1 MRLFLSVFLPLAV
14 FAADCSVSGLIAD
27 PSGAPVPGAA
37 IQLLS
42 PNRIALAAA
51 FTEPNGRFSVNPAPC
66 GDFILSAGGAGF
78 AETRQ
83 AVHLRPGVDS
93 ALALT
98 LSLVPVEEHVTV
110 SAESGQVASAA
121 SLSQR
126 VNTIPRSAIA
136 EHTKTT
142 LTDITE
148 GEPGVHALRTAPA
161 MGAFYVRGLTG
172 NKVSVYRDGF
182 RYTTS
187 VQRGGVSTF
196 QNLTDPAML
205 DSVEILRGPNSA
217 QYGSDSLGGSV
228 ALLSTFPLA
237 QSKFFSGE
245 LAPSFDSATLAPGA
259 NSLFSFFTPRVNS
272 VLALASR
279 RVNTMSSAQG
289 LDTNAAVT
297 RFLGL
302 PANVLGNR
310 LPDTAFTQYGGSL
323 HTQFRPDPRQYFLV
337 HLERNQQDGAK
348 RYDQLSGGDGN
359 LIADLRNLM
368 LDFGYLRYQ
377 RFDAGPFERISA
389 GLSFN
394 AQREERV
401 NQGGNGDP
409 RGSITHQYEKLRAWG
424 VVLQA
429 ERRIRTHS
437 IALGGESY
445 LERIASPAFTFN
457 PVSGVTA
464 SSRPRVPDGARY
476 LSNGVYVSD
485 VWEPLRKLRLNGSLR
500 FGGAS
505 YSSAKTYPFDS
516 LTANALTGRAGAAF
530 RPVEP
535 LAVYAHYS
543 RGFRAPNMSDLGTL
557 GIQGNGFFEANVNDV
572 AAFGT
577 PTIGSSADQFAS
589 PTGLP
594 VSRLRPETSDN
605 YEAGASFTHARV
617 RVEVTG
623 FFMNLGNTIV
633 SQTLLLPAGATGRLL
648 GDQPII
654 SQLANGAVYVAAAT
668 APVQVRAN
676 YYGAR
681 MRGVEQSLRLRI
693 NRSLTLN
700 QHLTWIEARDANT
713 GLPPDIEPGIPPV
726 TAYPSILYTHPTRRF
741 WVEAYS
747 NLSGRQSRLSSLA
760 LGDRRIGATR
770 SRSNIA
776 RYFANGATARGLV
789 ANGLL
794 VPTSE
799 TLAQVQTRVLGAA
812 NSAPLNSAIPGYALF
827 GFRAGIPVGETSDF
841 FADLSNLANQTYRGI
856 GWGVPGVGRSLTVRY
871 RMRF

>member
-1 MRLFLSVFLPLAV
+1 MRYFLILLAMPVFG
-14 FAADCSVSGLIAD
+14 ADCSLTGQIAD

-37 IQLLS
+37 VSLLS

-51 FTEPNGRFSVNPAPC
+51 FTQPDGRFSVNPAPC

-83 AVHLRPGVDS
+83 AVHLRPGADA

-98 LSLVPVEEHVTV
+98 LSLVPVEEHLTV
-110 SAESGQVASAA
+110 SAEAGTVESPAWLA
-121 SLSQR
+121 QR

-136 EHTKTT
+136 ERAKTT
-142 LTDITE
+142 LTDIAE

-196 QNLTDPAML
+196 QNLTDPALL

-237 QSKFFSGE
+237 QSKFVTGE
-245 LAPSFDSATLAPGA
+245 FAPSFDSATLAPGA
-259 NSLFSFFTPRVNS
+259 NSLISFYTPRVNT
-272 VLALASR
+272 VLALAGR
-279 RVNTMSSAQG
+279 RVNTMQAARG

-297 RFLGL
+297 RFFGL
-302 PANVLGNR
+302 PANVLGDR
-310 LPDTAFTQYGGSL
+310 LPDTGFTQYGGSL
-323 HTQFRPDPRQYFLV
+323 HTQFRPDARQYLLF
-337 HLERNQQDGAK
+337 HMERNQQDGAK

-377 RFDAGPFERISA
+377 RFQAGPFERISA
-389 GLSFN
+389 GVSFN

-409 RGSITHQYEKLRAWG
+409 RGSISHQYEKLRAWG

-429 ERRIRTHS
+429 ERRIQTHS
-437 IALGGESY
+437 LALGGESY

-464 SSRPRVPDGARY
+464 RSRPRIPDGARY
-476 LSNGVYVSD
+476 LSHGVYVSD
-485 VWEPLRKLRLNGSLR
+485 VWEPVRKLRLNGSIR

-505 YSSAKTYPFDS
+505 YSSARTYPFDS
-516 LTANALTGRAGAAF
+516 LTANGLTGRAGASF
-530 RPVEP
+530 RPLEP
-535 LAVYAHYS
+535 LALYAHYS
-543 RGFRAPNMSDLGTL
+543 RGFRTPNMTDLGTL
-557 GIQGNGFFEANVNDV
+557 GLQGNGFFEANVND
-572 AAFGT
+572 AMAFGS
-577 PTIGSSADQFAS
+577 PTIGSSADDKAQ

-623 FFMNLGNTIV
+623 FAMNLGNTIV
-633 SQTLLLPAGATGRLL
+633 SQTLLLPAGATGLYL
-648 GDQPII
+648 GDQPIT
-654 SQLANGAVYVAAAT
+654 SQLASGAVFVPAAT

-681 MRGVEQSLRLRI
+681 LRGVEQSLRVRV

-700 QHLTWIEARDANT
+700 ENLTWIDARDANT

-726 TAYPSILYTHPTRRF
+726 TAYPSVLYTHPTRRF

-747 NLSGRQSRLSSLA
+747 TLAARQTRLSSLA
-760 LGDRRIGATR
+760 LSDRRIGATR

-776 RYFANGATARGLV
+776 RYFANGAAVRGLV
-789 ANGLL
+789 AGGVLI
-794 VPTSE
+794 PTGE
-799 TLAQVQTRVLGAA
+799 TLAEVQNRVLGTA
-812 NSAPLNSAIPGYALF
+812 NSAPLNTAIPGYGLV
-827 GFRAGIPVGETSDF
+827 GVRAGIPVGESADF
-841 FADLSNLANQTYRGI
+841 FADVSNIGNRAHRGI
-856 GWGVPGVGRSLTVRY
+856 GWGVPGLGRSLTVRY
-871 RMRF
+871 RVRF